1 LAVIAQAQEEAMPVY
16 DETTQFILDQ
26 IAPLGRFAVRRM
38 FGCTALFYDGLMV
51 LLIDPAGV
59 VFLKTDAHNRSRFI
73 AAGCEPFTYARRGAD
88 GAVKSVELSFYTLP
102 DALLEDQEALAEWIR
117 SAIDAAKRADNGKK
131 RAGRSRAH

>member
-1 LAVIAQAQEEAMPVY
+1 MPVY

-38 FGCTALFYDGLMV
+38 FYDGLMV

>member
-1 LAVIAQAQEEAMPVY
+1 MPVY

-51 LLIDPAGV
+51 LLIDPA
-59 VFLKTDAHNRSRFI
+59 